1 MLKTM
6 PMVDIFQRLP
16 LLSPPVSPH
25 MSPISS
31 HSASSGWHDGHLKL
45 QNPMDSPGNCTSF
58 PTPSPGSGTPVT
70 PIDTKSSLPRSH
82 PSFPYSIGS
91 TENGHNAINGD
102 GYRHNS
108 ESSCTSEPF
117 RSELSEVN
125 DSDLA
130 LSKQS
135 GSSSCSPRNRLTP
148 NSADADH
155 EEAHG
160 ETDDDF
166 GATTGEHD
174 GDEQPENGDQPK
186 TAAERRAE
194 KRKMKRFR

>member
-1 MLKTM
+1 
-6 PMVDIFQRLP
+6 MVDIFQRLP